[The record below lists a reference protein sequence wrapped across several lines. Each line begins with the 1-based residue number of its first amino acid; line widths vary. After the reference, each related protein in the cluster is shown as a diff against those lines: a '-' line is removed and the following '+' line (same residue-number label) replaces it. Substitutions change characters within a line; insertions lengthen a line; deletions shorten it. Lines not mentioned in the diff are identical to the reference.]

1 MTDLNLAYGYN
12 DEETYIQKPKEEQ
25 QQISHPPQQI
35 QQPPPQQPQILQSQ
49 QIMNNTQQDYYKNIK
64 IPTSSYSFW
73 DRMVNTKTDVI
84 KLAVF
89 SLVILLGIS
98 MDRIGTY
105 YITKYLTENTF
116 TYIQELIIR
125 ISYPIF
131 IFILLWIIKSL

>member
-12 DEETYIQKPKEEQ
+12 DEETYIQKPKEEHQ
-25 QQISHPPQQI
+25 QQLSPPPQQL
-35 QQPPPQQPQILQSQ
+35 QQPHPQQPQILQSQ
-49 QIMNNTQQDYYKNIK
+49 QLMNTTQQDYKNTK
-64 IPTSSYSFW
+64 IQTSSYSFW
-73 DRMVNTKTDVI
+73 ERMVSTKTDVI

-89 SLVILLGIS
+89 ALVILLGIS

-105 YITKYLTENTF
+105 YISKYLTENSF
-116 TYIQELIIR
+116 SYIQELIIR

>member
-25 QQISHPPQQI
+25 QKQLSPPPQQL

-49 QIMNNTQQDYYKNIK
+49 QLMNTTQQDYKK
-64 IPTSSYSFW
+64 IQTSSYSFW
-73 DRMVNTKTDVI
+73 ERMVSTKTDVI

-89 SLVILLGIS
+89 ALVILLGIS

-105 YITKYLTENTF
+105 YISKYLTENSF
-116 TYIQELIIR
+116 SYIQELIIR